1 MKFAYQIVIATLLE
15 THTPATLTDFPECTQ
30 WTNKTDYG
38 DATVACADANKL
50 GKVDEDETHGCCANF
65 SYTKIDTTLGYDEGV
80 LTEMVQPYCLY
91 EKDRQDYASNF
102 TDSDNTVYSWYCLLD
117 STDEEASA

>member
-1 MKFAYQIVIATLLE
+1 MKFAYQIVIAILLE
-15 THTPATLTDFPECTQ
+15 THTPATLTDFPECAQ

-38 DATVACADANKL
+38 DATNACKEADKL
-50 GKVDEDETHGCCANF
+50 TGEDETHGCCAKF

-91 EKDRQDYASNF
+91 ESDRKSHASNF
-102 TDSDNTVYSWYCLLD
+102 TDSDDTVYSWFCLLD